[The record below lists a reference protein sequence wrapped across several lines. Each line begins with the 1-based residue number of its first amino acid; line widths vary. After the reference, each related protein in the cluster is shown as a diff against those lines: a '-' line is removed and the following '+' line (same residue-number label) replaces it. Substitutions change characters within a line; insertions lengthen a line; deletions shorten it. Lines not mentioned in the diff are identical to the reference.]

1 MAVGKVGGKKG
12 AGAARGAG
20 AAKKAA
26 GPAFQAKVQR
36 AEPVAPAISLGD
48 VGAVAGPS
56 DPMTA
61 RAAEIA
67 RQFRDGA
74 IKTREEATRRLV
86 SNILRELVQIN
97 SKTLT
102 DKIAREL
109 EGDPRLREALER
121 IWAKGE

>member
-1 MAVGKVGGKKG
+1 
-12 AGAARGAG
+12 
-20 AAKKAA
+20 
-26 GPAFQAKVQR
+26 
-36 AEPVAPAISLGD
+36 
-48 VGAVAGPS
+48 
-56 DPMTA
+56 MTA